1 MTTDVA
7 DDKSAADS
15 PSADQAEPPKQAAPK
30 RRASTGRRP
39 RKKLSAPP
47 GGGGS
52 AASKGAAVDSSSPGA
67 SNSPSS
73 VAKQSESRANDET
86 PRPKRARLSRTRSKA
101 SRGQAAA
108 EKDGGSAKAVTTSPT
123 PDEQPANPKRP
134 RKKAA
139 TTGAGR
145 RRTGKAEA
153 TEKAGAVVAA
163 DQQSESVAVS
173 GSADSGAPRKTTP
186 KKATPRKRTRTKKAP
201 AEAVVEEAANG
212 KKQASTTAKKRA
224 PRKRASKKKA
234 DASTTESTSEPAK
247 DEQVDAK
254 LTKQATTKQATTKQA
269 TTKQATTKT
278 AAKKTPAKKTAAKK
292 KPAKKKTATKKTA
305 SPVGK
310 ADAGAAG
317 KTSRSR
323 RSRTATKREAA
334 PDVHKEMIISVDVGE
349 QRVAVIED
357 DTVVEVYLERRGGRS
372 VAGSIYK
379 GVVDNVLP
387 GMEASF
393 VDIGLERNGFLYV
406 GEIVMPELEDGG
418 NKRGRRI
425 QDLISRGQEVLVQAV
440 KDPMGSKGAR
450 LTTEI
455 SLPGRFVVFVPYGD
469 GIGISRRL
477 DDDERERLKKLC
489 KGLDLPEGG
498 IIVRTAA
505 EGASQAELE
514 GDLALLRKLWAT
526 ILGRSNRAEAPTLV
540 YREAE
545 LPLRLVRDLFIRDF
559 GRLVVDHEQTHR
571 RLVGYLKRTSPELA
585 ARVELDAA
593 AESIMQRHGV
603 DNALRSTLS
612 RHVPL
617 PSGGSLVFDYAEA
630 LTVID
635 VNTGRF
641 VGAKGSKT
649 SLEDTITANNLEAA
663 REVVRQLRLRDIGG
677 IIVIDFID
685 MANSRNR
692 KAVEAELS
700 KELARDRTKTYV
712 VEISPLGL
720 VEMTRQNVT
729 DGPREILTIECPTC
743 SGEGVVLSEESIV
756 INVERALRSRAIAS
770 SAEGLL
776 VELNERIA
784 RRVIGPGGDRLAEFE
799 DDVGRRVFVESRDDV
814 ALDYFEV
821 LAEGTAAEMEH
832 RGLPVSPGEELELEL
847 ELLDEADAIGRRD
860 GYVVV
865 VAGAGSRVG
874 ERVQVVVD
882 RVTRTVAYASLQAAL
897 AVSEPPETLTAEA
910 AIGVDGATGEL
921 DHVELPELVPLGT
934 SSDSGTGV
942 ADAADAPASGPESED
957 AADAGS
963 EAKPATKRR
972 RRRRSSRKKA
982 DTAASNGENLDG
994 AVPES
999 ADSPEAEESTKP
1011 PRTSSRPRKKKKT
1024 KESAPLEGATAE
1036 QGEVE
1041 VAAPGNGAAPA
1052 KPKATTTATTASDAA
1067 KARAGAAS
1075 SDADADGAARKP
1087 TRRSRSTARRRR
1099 ARSGAASGESSTTEI
1114 VRPGEERQK
1123 PTGSDGRP

>member
-1 MTTDVA
+1 MTTDA
-7 DDKSAADS
+7 GDGQSSGETAAADS
-15 PSADQAEPPKQAAPK
+15 TEPSKPAAAK
-30 RRASTGRRP
+30 RRGSTRRRP
-39 RKKLSAPP
+39 RKKLAVTPGSGATTNVSAEAADSSA
-47 GGGGS
+47 S
-52 AASKGAAVDSSSPGA
+52 AAT
-67 SNSPSS
+67 
-73 VAKQSESRANDET
+73 KQGGPPTTDEAPKPTRARRSRARKK
-86 PRPKRARLSRTRSKA
+86 PA
-101 SRGQAAA
+101 
-108 EKDGGSAKAVTTSPT
+108 SAKASTAKDKESGEPLPVASA
-123 PDEQPANPKRP
+123 DPATADSGSGEPAPKAKPKRP

-139 TTGAGR
+139 STGTSR
-145 RRTGKAEA
+145 RR
-153 TEKAGAVVAA
+153 
-163 DQQSESVAVS
+163 
-173 GSADSGAPRKTTP
+173 SGAKAKTTDAAP
-186 KKATPRKRTRTKKAP
+186 PAEDAAKESDGAAAASSTKLTAAKSSTPRKRTRKKKESTEAP
-201 AEAVVEEAANG
+201 ADEARAGE
-212 KKQASTTAKKRA
+212 KKTETKPKKRA
-224 PRKRASKKKA
+224 PRKRS
-234 DASTTESTSEPAK
+234 
-247 DEQVDAK
+247 
-254 LTKQATTKQATTKQA
+254 
-269 TTKQATTKT
+269 
-278 AAKKTPAKKTAAKK
+278 
-292 KPAKKKTATKKTA
+292 AKKKTETPAAESTTEPTAAAKTEAKPRTRKKA
-305 SPVGK
+305 SSRKTDK
-310 ADAGAAG
+310 ADAPKAK

-323 RSRTATKREAA
+323 GSRTATKREPA
-334 PDVHKEMIISVDVGE
+334 PDVRKEMIISVDVGE

-418 NKRGRRI
+418 KKRGRRI

-440 KDPMGSKGAR
+440 KDPMGTKGAR

-455 SLPGRFVVFVPYGD
+455 SLPGRFVVFVPYGE

-477 DDDERERLKKLC
+477 DDDERERLKKIC

-603 DNALRSTLS
+603 DKALRSTLS

-630 LTVID
+630 LTVVD

-692 KAVEAELS
+692 KAVEQELGR
-700 KELARDRTKTYV
+700 ELARDRTKTYV

-729 DGPREILTIECPTC
+729 DGPREILTVECPTC
-743 SGEGVVLSEESIV
+743 AGDGIVLSEESIV
-756 INVERALRSRAIAS
+756 IGVERALRSRALAS

-776 VELNERIA
+776 VELHERIA

-799 DDVGRRVFVESRDDV
+799 SDVGRRVFVESRDDV
-814 ALDYFEV
+814 PVDHFEV
-821 LAEGTAAEMEH
+821 LAEGTSAEMEH

-847 ELLDEADAIGRRD
+847 EDVYLLDEADAIGRRD

-874 ERVQVVVD
+874 KKIQVVID
-882 RVTRTVAYASLQAAL
+882 RVTRTAAYASMQAGL
-897 AVSEPPETLTAEA
+897 ADERPPEMLTAEA
-910 AIGVDGATGEL
+910 AIGVDGAIGEL
-921 DHVELPELVPLGT
+921 DEVELPA
-934 SSDSGTGV
+934 V
-942 ADAADAPASGPESED
+942 ASASAPADGAEPEDPPDDEADGAADSESEAQP
-957 AADAGS
+957 AA
-963 EAKPATKRR
+963 KRR
-972 RRRRSSRKKA
+972 RRRRSS
-982 DTAASNGENLDG
+982 
-994 AVPES
+994 
-999 ADSPEAEESTKP
+999 
-1011 PRTSSRPRKKKKT
+1011 KKKT
-1024 KESAPLEGATAE
+1024 GTVASEGDAP
-1036 QGEVE
+1036 E
-1041 VAAPGNGAAPA
+1041 VAAPANGDAPDAGNSAESDNSGESDKPA
-1052 KPKATTTATTASDAA
+1052 TPK
-1067 KARAGAAS
+1067 
-1075 SDADADGAARKP
+1075 
-1087 TRRSRSTARRRR
+1087 RRRR
-1099 ARSGAASGESSTTEI
+1099 RSSSRTKAAAAT
-1114 VRPGEERQK
+1114 
-1123 PTGSDGRP
+1123 DGDLDAAAAEM